1 MTNVK
6 DTNRDINNTQ
16 EITRDQTTGMLDG
29 SVTIDHRLLT
39 EAGRQEIIQEQKD
52 LPENFRQSAEN
63 LAQALPAGEYK
74 DKALQTLNNIQA
86 RLYNL
91 PSEYKETG
99 VVGDKVASEL
109 LKRGIEPK
117 EVEALFSK
125 LDFFYAAKEFSEIQ
139 SQLDTLAQSGV
150 DLETIF
156 KQPKIGVN
164 EQEVIYAKGT
174 DIETKVTTQTTVG
187 MTILSNIADLGNNIK
202 QISEDTG
209 VDLGTVQLAVGL
221 MISGPVRLA
230 IETGKSLALDSAVGA
245 EIAQGFDAL
254 ATSLTAAAH
263 VTNSNT
269 INNWTNSEKV
279 KEIEASTSENKLDE
293 LKFANEIEKNK
304 QGAEYLIN
312 AVAGVVGAGVGKGVT
327 KGKDA
332 DIEINQKQSLDVG
345 WVDNYGNQKKVTGD
359 GTVARDHQPSKAAL
373 LKRAEDLKEA
383 PLTQAE
389 KNRIIN
395 EGMSVTVP
403 NEVHAAGPTYAGKNN
418 KGLIEND
425 ANDLQAAQIRDSE
438 AMIDNAKKL
447 TPEYVTKLQ
456 EACTTLSC
464 KNNADYDKFLKNIM
478 DEEAR
483 KNDK

>member
-1 MTNVK
+1 MK
-6 DTNRDINNTQ
+6 DTTNRDINNTQ

-150 DLETIF
+150 GLETIF

-293 LKFANEIEKNK
+293 LKFANEIEKN
-304 QGAEYLIN
+304 LC
-312 AVAGVVGAGVGKGVT
+312 T
-327 KGKDA
+327 R
-332 DIEINQKQSLDVG
+332 QK
-345 WVDNYGNQKKVTGD
+345 
-359 GTVARDHQPSKAAL
+359 
-373 LKRAEDLKEA
+373 
-383 PLTQAE
+383 
-389 KNRIIN
+389 
-395 EGMSVTVP
+395 
-403 NEVHAAGPTYAGKNN
+403 
-418 KGLIEND
+418 
-425 ANDLQAAQIRDSE
+425 
-438 AMIDNAKKL
+438 
-447 TPEYVTKLQ
+447 
-456 EACTTLSC
+456 
-464 KNNADYDKFLKNIM
+464 
-478 DEEAR
+478 
-483 KNDK
+483 